1 MQQKGIEAAS
11 GVVIRGAFG
20 RPSRPAPV
28 VLVGPTS
35 AAIVSL
41 AAYRAARSIGKG
53 HAWLE
58 LERD

>member
-1 MQQKGIEAAS
+1 MQQNGTDATQ

-28 VLVGPTS
+28 LVGRTS
-35 AAIVSL
+35 AAVVSL

-58 LERD
+58 LGH